1 MVSPASD
8 DAPEGLR
15 KTAGTLELQ
24 ASAEQEV
31 LPADQAQVLNKV
43 GRTLSPSLWK
53 EQFVAPD
60 LDASGWVGTRKH
72 WGSSLLTMWR
82 TDIRIYVS
90 PSGPLT
96 ELATLQKSKCWSE
109 CSHGV

>member
-24 ASAEQEV
+24 DSAEQEV

-96 ELATLQKSKCWSE
+96 ELATLQQSE
-109 CSHGV
+109 VLE